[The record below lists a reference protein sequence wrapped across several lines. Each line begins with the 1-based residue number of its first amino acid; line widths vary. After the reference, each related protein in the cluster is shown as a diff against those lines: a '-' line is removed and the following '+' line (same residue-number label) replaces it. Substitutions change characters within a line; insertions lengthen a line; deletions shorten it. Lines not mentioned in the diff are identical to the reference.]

1 MAFILSEARDAA
13 TNDIIDYLHWHGQSS
28 FRFNEENRINDFTLK
43 LDNVSIDLNVESRG
57 SNKIFSEMTNFWYR
71 RGDFSNKIPIRRAEL
86 NNTEVEQFLLTEL
99 GFIKKFFHENQKYL
113 GNYYQEVENNKLLN
127 LKYAKEAGLKIP
139 KTLVT
144 TNKKEAIAFINQS
157 DKCITKPIHNAH
169 LNFDH
174 NEIKY
179 SSTGTRLVELKDMEA
194 LEDCFCPMLLQEY
207 TEKEVELRIFFLE
220 KKLFPMAIFSQ
231 LDDQT
236 KIDYRNY
243 NREKPNR
250 SVPFKLPNK
259 VKNSILAF
267 TKKAQLNTGS
277 IDIILTKDNEYVFL
291 EVNPVGQFG
300 WVSKNCNYYIE
311 NEIALHLLK

>member
-1 MAFILSEARDAA
+1 MAFILSAARDEA
-13 TNDIIDYLHWHGQSS
+13 TNGIIDYINWYGQSS
-28 FRFNEENRINDFTLK
+28 VRLNEEVTIDDFTLK
-43 LDNVSIDLNVESRG
+43 LGNDSIDLSIESRDSG
-57 SNKIFSEMTNFWYR
+57 KYFSEMTNFWYR
-71 RGDFSNKIPIRRAEL
+71 RGDFSNKIPIRRSEL
-86 NNTEVEQFLLTEL
+86 DNLRIEQFLLTEW

-144 TNKKEAIAFINQS
+144 TNKKEAISFINQS

-169 LNFDH
+169 LNFEH
-174 NEIKY
+174 NEMKY
-179 SSTGTRLVELKDMEA
+179 SSTGTRLVELKDIEA

-236 KIDYRNY
+236 KVDYRNY

-250 SVPFKLPNK
+250 SVPFKLPTK

-277 IDIILTKDNEYVFL
+277 IDIILSKDNEYVFL

-311 NEIALHLLK
+311 EKIALHLLR